1 MKNYIRYIICSLSIL
16 CFSTSYAQELSW
28 RDKRLLKLAVYNA
41 VEDYEING
49 SLSDENS
56 KEKFVRLFESAN
68 LQIYNDLLGVSTAT
82 TLSVFDYIKCVE
94 EKLNYFNFRI
104 RNINIGD
111 FYEKDGR
118 WFVDVTFDKEV
129 ESYNKNDIP
138 LFSKAYYGT
147 DYSMSV
153 TYVCKGNNEVGIV
166 VLNGEMK
173 SDVAPLPEEFF
184 AIERSKVNDKDGNEI
199 PNPRDLEVLYNGN
212 RLNFMKILESNYA
225 LLPGTIKK
233 EKLSYPSDNDINV
246 KYVSVNNS
254 HGLFYLKYRP
264 THWRLKLRSDF
275 TLGDYYN
282 FDIEHKD
289 DIVTK
294 SSSNEFALELGYVFP
309 SSKKLKVGLFF
320 GAGIAMNKFE
330 LGFDSWD
337 YSSLTNGSA
346 DVDGDKYT
354 RHYSLKNFKQEY
366 STMDVMAP
374 VYLDFEYRFSKWFS
388 MYVDL
393 GAKAY
398 YNLESEVGTL
408 YGEYSTYGV
417 YSQYDNLLLDYQ
429 SGINGFTDN
438 GVLGDGNIINKV
450 LEPEEFTF
458 DAFGSLGFR
467 VGITKN
473 LQLGC
478 GATYQMGL
486 TEYFTNA
493 VNTIGMSNQQENVL
507 VMYSTAQNKEIVRSM
522 IDAASSVKRQTLKL
536 NVGLTLKF

>member
-16 CFSTSYAQELSW
+16 CFSTLYAQEMPIHEQ
-28 RDKRLLKLAVYNA
+28 RMFRLGVYNA
-41 VEDYEING
+41 IESYEWDKSNESKFMNLFLSEDIE
-49 SLSDENS
+49 
-56 KEKFVRLFESAN
+56 
-68 LQIYNDLLGVSTAT
+68 IYNDLLGLSTAP
-82 TLSVFDYIKCVE
+82 TLSVSDYVRILRDKAIAV
-94 EKLNYFNFRI
+94 NMAI
-104 RNINIGD
+104 RNVNIGPIYEDGGMWCIDVD
-111 FYEKDGR
+111 FEKR
-118 WFVDVTFDKEV
+118 MRYYNTNELLLSSEV
-129 ESYNKNDIP
+129 
-138 LFSKAYYGT
+138 YYGKYYNMRAT
-147 DYSMSV
+147 F
-153 TYVCKGNNEVGIV
+153 
-166 VLNGEMK
+166 VLD
-173 SDVAPLPEEFF
+173 SDKQPKITKLEGQIDSNREPLPENYF
-184 AIERSKVNDKDGNEI
+184 AVRRLKINSKKHGEI
-199 PNPRDLEVLYNGN
+199 FEPRDTMVLCNGN
-212 RLNFMKILESNYA
+212 RLDFIKDDNIVYA
-225 LLPGTIKK
+225 LVPTTVEKAKFVYSRDNDIRIKLLPDKK
-233 EKLSYPSDNDINV
+233 EKGMYNLRY
-246 KYVSVNNS
+246 K
-254 HGLFYLKYRP
+254 P

-282 FDIEHKD
+282 FEIEHKD

-366 STMDVMAP
+366 STMDVIAP

-398 YNLESEVGTL
+398 YNLEAEVGTL

-417 YSQYDNLLLDYQ
+417 YSQYDNLRLDYQ
-429 SGINGFTDN
+429 SGINGFTEN
-438 GVLGDGNIINKV
+438 GVLGDGNIINNV

-493 VNTIGMSNQQENVL
+493 VNTIGMNNQQENVL
-507 VMYSTAQNKEIVRSM
+507 VMYSAAQNKEIVRSI